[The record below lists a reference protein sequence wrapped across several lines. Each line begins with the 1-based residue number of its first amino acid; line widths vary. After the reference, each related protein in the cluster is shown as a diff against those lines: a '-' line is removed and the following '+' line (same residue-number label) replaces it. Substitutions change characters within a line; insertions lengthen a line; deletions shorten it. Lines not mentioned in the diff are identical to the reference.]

1 MADLF
6 ILTTSIDYKNSQEL
20 ELKMSNSNYFSYN
33 LITDSCTKTF
43 LEDVGQDFFEREV
56 YNLQLT
62 MSAIADSK
70 FKSFFKELSTD
81 TPEIL
86 NKTQSLER
94 IKGLTFLSRFSL
106 YLSRSGHK
114 ERSSKLLIKSFLNI
128 LRICKTSYINQSLLT
143 D

>member
-1 MADLF
+1 
-6 ILTTSIDYKNSQEL
+6 
-20 ELKMSNSNYFSYN
+20 
-33 LITDSCTKTF
+33 
-43 LEDVGQDFFEREV
+43 
-56 YNLQLT
+56 

-114 ERSSKLLIKSFLNI
+114 EKSSKLLIKSFLNI